1 MSYFLAD
8 DSHFSSGYI
17 SFHYSTQQASATAG
31 TQQLSLYLNASLGAI
46 SWAWESWKNDAPT
59 VRNTSMN
66 SSLSRCS
73 F

>member
-31 TQQLSLYLNASLGAI
+31 TQQLSLYLNASLVPFLGPG
-46 SWAWESWKNDAPT
+46 KTGRMMPQ
-59 VRNTSMN
+59 
-66 SSLSRCS
+66 L
-73 F
+73 